1 MSLRVIEFFGF
12 SPTDKSR
19 AATSARAG
27 KNCPF
32 LSGPCTKRLHD
43 GEVSGAC
50 YVKQSTL
57 PPVIICPNRMYAEKY
72 RVLLDTA
79 RACFGEKARLIRT
92 QADSRRD
99 GNDVIV
105 FGRGWGKEL
114 RLPGRGK
121 GNRGGYFVDW
131 VLAALDKQGELRE
144 FVAVEVQTMDT
155 TGSYGSEVKAYSSG
169 RDFNETSDAGIN
181 WENVSK
187 RILPQLIYKGHV
199 LRNEKLCSKGLFF
212 ICPKPVYDR
221 IMTRLGGNLTEYFL
235 QPGALSFRSYD
246 LAATP
251 RRGRPRALEFHGQ
264 HTTTIDQ
271 VALAFTAPKNL
282 PEAGVYEKVIRSQLT
297 QDQQKS
303 GQRLI
308 PC

>member
-12 SPTDKSR
+12 SPTDTSR
-19 AATSARAG
+19 AATTARANKTCAFVNG
-27 KNCPF
+27 R
-32 LSGPCTKRLHD
+32 CTKVLHD
-43 GEVSGAC
+43 GTVSGVC
-50 YVKQSTL
+50 SVKQATL
-57 PPVIICPNRMYAEKY
+57 PPVIICPNRMYARHY

-79 RACFGEKARLIRT
+79 RACFGKKTRLIRS
-92 QADSRRD
+92 QAGSKRD

-114 RLPGRGK
+114 RLPGRGAGK
-121 GNRGGYFVDW
+121 RGSYFVDW
-131 VLAALDKQGELRE
+131 ILAAIDKEGELRE

-155 TGSYGSEVKAYSSG
+155 TGSYRSEVEAYNSG
-169 RDFNETSDAGIN
+169 ADFQATSDAGIN

-199 LRNEKLCSKGLFF
+199 LRNERLCSKGLFF

-221 IMTRLGGNLTEYFL
+221 ILGRLGGNLTEYFP

-246 LAATP
+246 LAATS
-251 RRGRPRALEFHGQ
+251 RPGIPKTLEFCGQ

-271 VALAFTAPKNL
+271 VALAFTAPKDL
-282 PEAGVYEKVIRSQLT
+282 PEAGVYERVIRSQLT
-297 QDQQKS
+297 Q
-303 GQRLI
+303 GR
-308 PC
+308 